1 MVFRSSER
9 QENETRRAGLGF
21 ISYTGPCCVTNV
33 STQFLCFEECRN
45 GPFFVGSLEFFPTKL
60 FPSMVAAARERP
72 LGNHVDQNLTKRFF
86 NGACIFSHLFFAV
99 TVACIAGAER
109 QGERWKME
117 EGIGERRKETPLLVP
132 FAFLS
137 KSKTSNNYMDDL
149 QS

>member
-1 MVFRSSER
+1 MKRDGP
-9 QENETRRAGLGF
+9 GLGLF
-21 ISYTGPCCVTNV
+21 HTQDRAV
-33 STQFLCFEECRN
+33 SPTYQLSFFVLKNAEMAH
-45 GPFFVGSLEFFPTKL
+45 FFVGSLEFFLTKL

-109 QGERWKME
+109 QRERWKME

-137 KSKTSNNYMDDL
+137 KSKTSNNYMDNL

>member
-1 MVFRSSER
+1 
-9 QENETRRAGLGF
+9 
-21 ISYTGPCCVTNV
+21 
-33 STQFLCFEECRN
+33 
-45 GPFFVGSLEFFPTKL
+45 
-60 FPSMVAAARERP
+60 MVAAARERP

-86 NGACIFSHLFFAV
+86 NGACIFSHLFFTV

-117 EGIGERRKETPLLVP
+117 DGIGERRKETPLLVP

-137 KSKTSNNYMDDL
+137 KSKTSNNYMDNL

>member
-1 MVFRSSER
+1 
-9 QENETRRAGLGF
+9 
-21 ISYTGPCCVTNV
+21 
-33 STQFLCFEECRN
+33 
-45 GPFFVGSLEFFPTKL
+45 
-60 FPSMVAAARERP
+60 MVAAARERP

-149 QS
+149 QSKLIGTS